1 MFINQEANQEANQE
15 TNQETNQEA
24 ARGLA
29 ELASRLPASNKAA
42 GYIYF
47 PLD

>member
-1 MFINQEANQEANQE
+1 VFINQEAAW
-15 TNQETNQEA
+15 
-24 ARGLA
+24 GLA
-29 ELASRLPASNKAA
+29 ELASRPLASNKAA